1 MNEVTAA
8 VTWSDELSVG
18 IQEIDE
24 QHKVLVS
31 ILNEMHDAVRHN
43 HGPEASLAILDR
55 LIEYTKIHFAVE
67 ESLFRI
73 FDYPGYEDHHA
84 EHAALLKEAQIMR
97 AKVVSGESKVSFKL
111 LHFLRMWLTEHIM
124 GSDMDYADYLLKKG
138 IKAKSGSSSW
148 FNKLWH

>member
-1 MNEVTAA
+1 MTDNA
-8 VTWSDELSVG
+8 VKWSNELSVG

-24 QHKVLVS
+24 QHKVLVN

-43 HGPEASLAILDR
+43 HGHDVSLEILDR

-73 FDYPGYEDHHA
+73 FEYPGYEEHHA
-84 EHAALLKEAQIMR
+84 EHAALLKEAQTMR
-97 AKVVSGESKVSFKL
+97 NKVFSGEAQVSFKL

-124 GSDMDYADYLLKKG
+124 GSDKDYADFLLKKG
-138 IKAKSGSSSW
+138 LKAKSGSSSW
-148 FNKLWH
+148 FNKIWH

>member
-1 MNEVTAA
+1 MSEADV
-8 VTWSDELSVG
+8 VKWSDELSVG

-31 ILNEMHDAVRHN
+31 ILNEMHDAVKHN
-43 HGPEASLAILDR
+43 HGPEVSLEILDR

-84 EHAALLKEAQIMR
+84 EHAALLKEAQVMR

-124 GSDMDYADYLLKKG
+124 GSDMDYAQYLLKQG
-138 IKAKSGSSSW
+138 IKAKSRSNSW